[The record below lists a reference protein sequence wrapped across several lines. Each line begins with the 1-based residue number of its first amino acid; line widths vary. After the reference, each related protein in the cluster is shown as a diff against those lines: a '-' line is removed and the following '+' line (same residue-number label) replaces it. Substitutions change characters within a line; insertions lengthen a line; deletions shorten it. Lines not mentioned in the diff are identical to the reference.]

1 MRLIKFS
8 RLATFCIGAVLC
20 AEAASAQ
27 ATCEVPQRNF
37 SSKDVTIGGYYSYS
51 AIGNG
56 LPGSLLPTTGTGG
69 TGGTTGTTPPFTSTE
84 VGQLLGGV
92 ANAGPFASSGILFL
106 DASGNILAS
115 STAQQ
120 SGATTLVGTYKLNS
134 SNCTITVTLKDAF
147 GNNTTAQ
154 SLQGVVL
161 RDGSEID
168 LGVLQNF
175 TTGTI
180 CTVPSTGPCTGTSTT
195 TAVNTLYGSNTLV
208 KLLRQQ
214 SPSCSA
220 SSLGGSYALIGNGN
234 RVATLTGGTTSGT
247 QTQAPFFTFGLV
259 QFDGN
264 GNMISQSG
272 TSSLGYLQFAGTYTV
287 NADCTGTMT
296 LSNATSTSTGGN
308 TGGTGTTTSTTGTS
322 VNFALIQPSASSGG
336 SPQISFSQSGS
347 GQTMFGTGIAQ

>member
-1 MRLIKFS
+1 MRLIEFS

-27 ATCEVPQRNF
+27 ATCEVSQRNF
-37 SSKDVTIGGYYSYS
+37 SSKNVSVGGYYSYS

-56 LPGSLLPTTGTGG
+56 LPGSLLPTTG

-115 STAQQ
+115 PTAQ
-120 SGATTLVGTYKLNS
+120 SGVTTLVGTYKLNS

-208 KLLRQQ
+208 RLLRQQ

-220 SSLGGSYALIGNGN
+220 SDLGGSYALIGNGN

-259 QFDGN
+259 QFDGH
-264 GNMISQSG
+264 GNITSQSG

-287 NADCTGTMT
+287 NPDCTGTMT
-296 LSNATSTSTGGN
+296 LSNATNTSTSGN
-308 TGGTGTTTSTTGTS
+308 NGGTGTTTSTTGTS
-322 VNFALIQPSASSGG
+322 VNFVLIQPSASSGAPS

-347 GQTMFGTGIAQ
+347 GQTLFGTGIAQ

>member
-1 MRLIKFS
+1 MRLIEFS
-8 RLATFCIGAVLC
+8 GVAALCMGAVLC
-20 AEAASAQ
+20 AEVASAQ
-27 ATCEVPQRNF
+27 ATCEVPTRGF
-37 SSKDVTIGGYYSYS
+37 LSKGVSVGGYYSYS
-51 AIGNG
+51 AVGNG

-69 TGGTTGTTPPFTSTE
+69 TGSTTGTTPPFTSTE

-115 STAQQ
+115 PTAQ
-120 SGATTLVGTYKLNS
+120 SGVMTLVGTYNLNS

-214 SPSCSA
+214 PPSCSA
-220 SSLGGSYALIGNGN
+220 SNLGGSYALIGNGN
-234 RVATLTGGTTSGT
+234 RVATVTGGTTSGT

-264 GNMISQSG
+264 GNMTSQSG

-296 LSNATSTSTGGN
+296 LSNATNTSTSGN
-308 TGGTGTTTSTTGTS
+308 NGGTGTTTSTTGTS
-322 VNFALIQPSASSGG
+322 VNFVLIQPSASSGG

-347 GQTMFGTGIAQ
+347 GQTLFGTGIAQ